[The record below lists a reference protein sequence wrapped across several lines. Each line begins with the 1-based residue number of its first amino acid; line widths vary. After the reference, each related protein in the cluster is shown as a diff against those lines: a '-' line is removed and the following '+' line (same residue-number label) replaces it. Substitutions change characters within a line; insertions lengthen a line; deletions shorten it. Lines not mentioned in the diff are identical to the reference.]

1 MAAEL
6 KRRSTK
12 AQRYR
17 SSWDSGRNI
26 KPSISIGRS
35 TIFISCVFGS
45 RVELHKE
52 KFARA
57 RTRSSE
63 AEKKKKKRGA
73 SNGFH
78 STFSCPFLRGNPYYP
93 KEDMAVMMAQVDFRI
108 TRFTTGIECCLESVS
123 SSSIPPFM
131 NLILYLSTYSTSIYF
146 SLQ

>member
-57 RTRSSE
+57 RTRKE
-63 AEKKKKKRGA
+63 QRGRKKKRGA